1 MIEISSFYINYNNEP
16 IIFTFIKYNNFYKII
31 LDDIYAVIEINKL
44 KNYKLLFQYY
54 IFSLLCTIDYYDEND
69 LNICCVNYD
78 NDNENN
84 FIYTNFDDKCNYY
97 YYFVKLYKAILKK
110 MFIANEPII
119 ETSIEKLNI
128 IINLIYFYYNNNHI
142 NHPLKLIDQYQ
153 KHLINDI
160 DKKINKIIEY
170 ENKIYLLSCIRGF
183 NRDIYSNIKKFIYI

>member
-31 LDDIYAVIEINKL
+31 LDETYVIIAINKL

-54 IFSLLCTIDYYDEND
+54 IFSLLCTIDYYDENNS
-69 LNICCVNYD
+69 NICCVNSD
-78 NDNENN
+78 NDNDN

-97 YYFVKLYKAILKK
+97 YYFIKLYKAILKK

-119 ETSIEKLNI
+119 ETSIEKLNK

-142 NHPLKLIDQYQ
+142 NYPLKLIDKYQ

-183 NRDIYSNIKKFIYI
+183 NKDIYYNIKKFLYI